1 MNATVM
7 VAEDDAKQAELVR
20 LYLSNEGHTAV
31 VLSDGRAVLDAVRL
45 DPPDLLILDLMMPK
59 VSGWDVCRILRAES
73 DVPILML
80 TARSTTDDLLLGLD
94 LGADDYLTKPYDP
107 RELMARV
114 RALLRRVQRL
124 DEAEDAVLTVGDLRL
139 DPLAHEVVIR
149 DGPVDCTAGE
159 FAILRALAEAPGR
172 VFTRMA
178 LLEHTRG
185 GDQFIT
191 ERTID
196 VHISNLR
203 RKIEVDP
210 RRPDYLLTVFG
221 VGYKM
226 SAQHSNPGPG
236 RRRR

>member
-1 MNATVM
+1 MNASVM
-7 VAEDDAKQAELVR
+7 VAEDDPKQAELAR
-20 LYLSNEGHTAV
+20 LYLANEGHRTV
-31 VLSDGRAVLDAVRL
+31 VLLDGRAVLDAVRL

-59 VSGWDVCRILRAES
+59 VNGWDVCRILRAEF
-73 DVPILML
+73 DLPILML

-114 RALLRRVQRL
+114 RALLRRTKRIN
-124 DEAEDAVLTVGDLRL
+124 DAADGVLTVGDLRV
-139 DPLAHEVVIR
+139 DPVQHEVEIR
-149 DGPVDCTAGE
+149 DTPVECTAGE

-172 VFTRMA
+172 VFTRTV
-178 LLEHTRG
+178 LLEHTG

-203 RKIEVDP
+203 KKIEVDP
-210 RRPDYLLTVFG
+210 RQPAYLLTVFG
-221 VGYKM
+221 IGYKM
-226 SAQHSNPGPG
+226 SAQHSQPSAG
-236 RRRR
+236 RRRQ

>member
-1 MNATVM
+1 MSATVM
-7 VAEDDAKQAELVR
+7 VAEDDPKQAELVR
-20 LYLSNEGHTAV
+20 LYLTNEGHTAV
-31 VLSDGRAVLDAVRL
+31 VLNDGRAVLDQVRL

-59 VSGWDVCRILRAES
+59 VNGWDVCRILRAEF
-73 DVPILML
+73 DLPILML

-114 RALLRRVQRL
+114 RALLRRAQRFP
-124 DEAEDAVLTVGDLRL
+124 EGAESVLTVGDLRV
-139 DPLAHEVVIR
+139 DPVQHEVQIR
-149 DGPVDCTAGE
+149 GDLVECTAGE
-159 FAILRALAEAPGR
+159 FTILQTLAEQPGR
-172 VFTRMA
+172 VFTRAA
-178 LLEHTRG
+178 LLEQTRG

-203 RKIEVDP
+203 KKVEVGP
-210 RRPDYLLTVFG
+210 RRPAYLLTVFG

-226 SAQHSNPGPG
+226 SAQHSPDTPG
-236 RRRR
+236 RRRQ